1 MSVKLKALALLLPD
15 EDESENERVEPE
27 YWVRLWFANRPQFG
41 ACHLSLLE
49 LKKDGKAFKKFLRM
63 DEGQLDFLVGKL
75 TAKIIKEDTVMRPC
89 IKPHE
94 MVCVASSYLASGE
107 SFRSLQF
114 EF

>member
-1 MSVKLKALALLLPD
+1 MSVKLKALALLLLD
-15 EDESENERVEPE
+15 EDESENERAERE
-27 YWVRLWFANRPQFG
+27 YWVCPWLANRSQFG
-41 ACHLSLLE
+41 AYHSLLLQ
-49 LKKDGKAFKKFLRM
+49 LKKDGKAFKEFLQM
-63 DEGQLDFLVGKL
+63 DEGQFDFLVGKL